1 MNDDASLESS
11 IDGELTEFLKT
22 QGLLQVEHV
31 VDSADESFSV
41 AFDRFSAE
49 QGSFEALLPNYL
61 RLHSLL
67 NENGVFPMQFTASD
81 MNSSTE
87 DLSIP
92 VPLLDSW
99 AASLL
104 PAISEMVERLNSHN
118 FLLRDVSIS
127 AWKGE
132 VSKEALEARVR
143 ELQAKLLESEKKGR
157 QASSKA
163 HDLGN
168 R

>member
-22 QGLLQVEHV
+22 QGLLQPEHV
-31 VDSADESFSV
+31 VDSADESFSL
-41 AFDRFSAE
+41 AFDRFTVE
-49 QGSFEALLPNYL
+49 QGSFEAFLPNYL
-61 RLHSLL
+61 RLNSLL
-67 NENGVFPMQFTASD
+67 HENGVFPMQFTACD
-81 MNSSTE
+81 VNSSTE
-87 DLSIP
+87 DISIP
-92 VPLLDSW
+92 ITLLDSW

-104 PAISEMVERLNSHN
+104 PAISEMIERLNSHN
-118 FLLRDVSIS
+118 FLMRDVSIS

-143 ELQAKLLESEKKGR
+143 ELQTKLLESEKKGR

-163 HDLGN
+163 HDLGS
-168 R
+168 